1 MNLTIRQLRVFEAVA
16 QHSSFTKAADE
27 LYLSQPAVSMQIKQ
41 LEENV
46 GLPLFEKM
54 GRKIHLTEAGRELH
68 IYGKAIFRQLDEM
81 EEVLEAQKGVSRG
94 RLDIAVASTITCF
107 APRAMGLFF
116 RRYPGVKLS
125 LEVTNRKNL
134 MRLLEANEKDIILM
148 GKPPE
153 SLDLESVPFM
163 DNPLVVIA
171 PTSHPLAKE
180 KNIPLERIA
189 EETFLVREMGSGTR
203 LAMERFFDENGITPV
218 KGMEMV
224 GSEAIKQAVRAG
236 LGLAVVS
243 THTIDLE
250 LETGRLVVLDI
261 EGFPLMRKWFMVH
274 RRGKRLSPSAQAFH
288 DFLLGDGLK
297 EIDDI

>member
-46 GLPLFEKM
+46 GLPLFEKL

-68 IYGKAIFRQLDEM
+68 IYGKAIFRQLEEM
-81 EEVLEAQKGVSRG
+81 EEVLEAQKGVNRG
-94 RLDIAVASTITCF
+94 RLDIAVASTINCF
-107 APRAMGLFF
+107 APRAMGLFS
-116 RRYPGVKLS
+116 RQYPGVKLS

-134 MRLLEANEKDIILM
+134 MRLLEENEKDIILM

-153 SLDLESVPFM
+153 NLDLESVPFM

-171 PTSHPLAKE
+171 PTGHPLAKE
-180 KNIPLERIA
+180 KNITLERIA
-189 EETFLVREMGSGTR
+189 EETFLVREPGSGTR
-203 LAMERFFDENGITPV
+203 LAMERFFEEQGITPI
-218 KGMEMV
+218 KGMELV
-224 GSEAIKQAVRAG
+224 GAEAIKQAVRAG

-243 THTIDLE
+243 AHTIDLE
-250 LETGRLVVLDI
+250 VETGRLVALDI
-261 EGFPLMRKWFMVH
+261 ESFPLMRKWFMVH
-274 RRGKRLSPSAQAFH
+274 RSGKRLSPSAQAFC

-297 EIDDI
+297 EVDDI